1 MTMDLITIVLIGLIS
16 LIFGVMVGAG
26 LAGLRGST
34 KPGSSP
40 QTRNLAEVLH
50 IWRSRRTGR
59 LVLEVGGKVY
69 PAASELSVER
79 RTRMVQLSDELRS
92 WLGASSLE
100 QGPAEIPPGTKPDEL
115 PAVTPKPLSESPPV
129 SITDKASTI
138 ETIGAP
144 ASSQKMKP
152 LSLNPIEVLTRA
164 VSTDVPKESSAPKSI
179 ALQIDEILQERL
191 VESPL
196 KERAIRL
203 MELPGKGLVV
213 MVGMEQYEGVQE
225 IPDPDVRDLIREC
238 VAEWERRND
247 VD

>member
-1 MTMDLITIVLIGLIS
+1 MTIDLITIVLVGFIS
-16 LIFGVMVGAG
+16 LIIGVMVGAG

-34 KPGSSP
+34 KPGTSP

-59 LVLEVGGKVY
+59 LVLEMGGKVY
-69 PAASELSVER
+69 PSVNELSVER
-79 RTRMVQLSDELRS
+79 KTRLAQLTDELRS
-92 WLGASSLE
+92 WVGVSGLE
-100 QGPAEIPPGTKPDEL
+100 QRSGEIPPGIKPDEASTATL
-115 PAVTPKPLSESPPV
+115 KPLSEPAPIPATGKVSTLESP
-129 SITDKASTI
+129 
-138 ETIGAP
+138 GAP
-144 ASSQKMKP
+144 APSQQMRS

-164 VSTDVPKESSAPKSI
+164 VSTDVPKESSTPKSI
-179 ALQIDEILQERL
+179 ALQIDEILQEKL
-191 VESPL
+191 EDSPL

-225 IPDPDVRDLIREC
+225 IPDPEVRDLIREC

-247 VD
+247 VE